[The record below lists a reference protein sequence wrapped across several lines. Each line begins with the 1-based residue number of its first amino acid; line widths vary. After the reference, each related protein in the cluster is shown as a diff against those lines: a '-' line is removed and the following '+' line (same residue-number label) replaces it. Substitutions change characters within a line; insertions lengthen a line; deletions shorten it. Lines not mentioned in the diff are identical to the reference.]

1 MKRPLLP
8 ILCLTLGPVLILMPG
23 AAAVA
28 APPTSIAVLPIEQQE
43 LEAEAARVHEALRA
57 AVESFPEYVEKGPV
71 EMNVEEAR
79 MSFSCFDEAPDCMS
93 QVGEVLEV
101 GLVLWGKLQRDASSW
116 TLRLKLLDV
125 GKQTL
130 VRDQTVRIAK
140 GSDAVGRLEALAA
153 DFVKGEPLD
162 VPPLTPLQVRSKPA
176 GAEIR
181 LDGEVVGV
189 TPAEVLAEPGAFMI
203 ELRHPAHDPV
213 RRAISVTREPA
224 TIDIALVPPVEPPP
238 AAPPPPVAAAEDRAE
253 PSRVGLWTG
262 IATGAVAVAAAGA
275 WVYYGLETLDLAD
288 QADGAT
294 AAGQAPLKEDFDDVK
309 LLANV
314 ALGVTVVATAA
325 SVYFLVFHDDGGNTV
340 AVTPTVGGV
349 SLGGTF

>member
-1 MKRPLLP
+1 MKRPLLS
-8 ILCLTLGPVLILMPG
+8 ILCLTLGPVLSLAPG
-23 AAAVA
+23 AAALA
-28 APPTSIAVLPIEQQE
+28 APTPIAILPLEQQE
-43 LEAEAARVHEALRA
+43 LEAEAARVHDALRA
-57 AVESFPEYVEKGPV
+57 AVESFPDYVEKGPV

-79 MSFSCFDEAPDCMS
+79 MSFSCFDEAPECMS

-101 GLVLWGKLQRDASSW
+101 GLVVWGKLQRDASSW

-125 GKQTL
+125 AKQTL

-140 GSDAVGRLEALAA
+140 GSDAVGRLETLAA

-189 TPAEVLAEPGAFMI
+189 TPAEVLAEPGAFML

-224 TIDIALVPPVEPPP
+224 TIEIALAQAGPPTP
-238 AAPPPPVAAAEDRAE
+238 APPPPPPSVAAAEAQ

-275 WVYYGLETLDLAD
+275 WIYYGLETVDLAD

-294 AAGQAPLKEDFDDVK
+294 AAEQAPLREDFDDAK

-325 SVYFLVFHDDGGNTV
+325 SVYFLVFHDDGGGEV
-340 AVTPTVGGV
+340 ALTPTVGGV
-349 SLGGTF
+349 SLGGRF